1 MEHYSIKHKAVR
13 PLAGARGAGIVGIVA
28 SGNCEALFERLLPD
42 DQIEIEVSTPVKGFE
57 EVWHLVVARF
67 VESTSPGGM
76 RVSINDGGA
85 TPDVVTLR
93 LLQGAA
99 MMEGK

>member
-1 MEHYSIKHKAVR
+1 MESYTIKHEAAR
-13 PLAGARGAGIVGIVA
+13 PLGGAREAGIVGIVA
-28 SGNCEALFERLLPD
+28 SGNCEALFERVLPD
-42 DQIEIEVSTPVKGFE
+42 DRVEVEVSTPIKGFE
-57 EVWHLVVARF
+57 DVWHLVVARF
-67 VESTSPGGM
+67 VENSSPGGM
-76 RVSINDGGA
+76 RISINDGGS